1 MKNYSPAELVNEVR
15 AEIERIAPSNSEI
28 DVLITEDP
36 VGHFSTNLKIQTRT
50 HTYFVKKEDD
60 YLYKSLTKALRALKA
75 QLGKKRF
82 NHVHQTVSLRNVNIF
97 SRGP

>member
-1 MKNYSPAELVNEVR
+1 MKNYSPAEMVEDVR
-15 AEIERIAPSNSEI
+15 SEIARIAPRNSEI

-50 HTYFVKKEDD
+50 HTYFAKKEDD
-60 YLYKSLTKALRALKA
+60 FLYKSLSKALRALK
-75 QLGKKRF
+75 QQIGKKRF
-82 NHVHQTVSLRNVNIF
+82 NHLHQTVSLRNENIF